1 MHKISIPYLNKFLY
15 GTLIKDTV
23 NKFLQ
28 GVMMK
33 HCLSIAGSDCSG
45 GAGIQADLKTFSAHG
60 TFGMSVIT
68 AVVAENTSTVLS
80 VLDVPQKN
88 IIDQIDAVFEDIT
101 VHGVK
106 VGMLSDKPTMEIVA
120 KKLKEYQPQNVVID
134 PVMIAKGGFALMQS
148 NVLTTLNQEI
158 IPLAYLLTP
167 NIPEAET
174 ILGKEI
180 KTIQDMKAAAKA
192 IYNMGAKN
200 VLIKGGHLE
209 GDSTDILYNGLEYFT
224 FNHKRIP
231 TKNTHGTG
239 CTLSSAITANLAKD
253 QPIETAVENAKNYVT
268 NAIRFALDIGK
279 GHGPTNHFYDYYQM
293 KGFK

>member
-1 MHKISIPYLNKFLY
+1 
-15 GTLIKDTV
+15 
-23 NKFLQ
+23 
-28 GVMMK
+28 MK

-45 GAGIQADLKTFSAHG
+45 GAGIQADIKTFSAHG

-68 AVVAENTSTVLS
+68 AVVAENTSAVLS
-80 VLDVPQKN
+80 TLDVPQN
-88 IIDQIDAVFEDIT
+88 IISDQIDAVFQDIT

-106 VGMLSDKPTMEIVA
+106 VGMLSDKPAMEIVA

-134 PVMIAKGGFALMQS
+134 PVMIAKGGFALMRP
-148 NVLTTLNQEI
+148 NVLSTLNEQI

-174 ILGKEI
+174 ILDKKITTIEDMKHAAKEI
-180 KTIQDMKAAAKA
+180 
-192 IYNMGAKN
+192 YRMGAKN
-200 VLIKGGHLE
+200 VLIKGGHLI
-209 GDSTDILYNGLEYFT
+209 GDSTDILYNGAAYFT

-239 CTLSSAITANLAKD
+239 CTLSSAITANLANG
-253 QPIETAVENAKNYVT
+253 QSIETAVKNAKDYVT

-293 KGFK
+293 KGFE